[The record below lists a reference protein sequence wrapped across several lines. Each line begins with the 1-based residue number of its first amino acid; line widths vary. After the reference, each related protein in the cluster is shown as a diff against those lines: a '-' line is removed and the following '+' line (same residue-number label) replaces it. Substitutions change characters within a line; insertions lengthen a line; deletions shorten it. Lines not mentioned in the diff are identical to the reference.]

1 MNRPRRVLPLPA
13 PPIPQAHLPEPLP
26 QPPPPRPPSTQRS
39 NYPRCL
45 SEMREPMTS
54 VLGLL
59 AIPRTD
65 PPPVRPKARDSL
77 PWHTSRAVRPPSRRS
92 FCRQSRRNAALK
104 LAFHDMDN
112 KRGSPRQ
119 RVLKSGKI
127 VFAGGSFSVDCTIRN
142 LSETGVRLRSRSLSP
157 SQTDSPWWMRML
169 ARVARQLSFGAERSD
184 QRAVGPTK
192 A

>member
-1 MNRPRRVLPLPA
+1 
-13 PPIPQAHLPEPLP
+13 
-26 QPPPPRPPSTQRS
+26 
-39 NYPRCL
+39 
-45 SEMREPMTS
+45 MTS

-65 PPPVRPKARDSL
+65 PPPVRPKARDPSL
-77 PWHTSRAVRPPSRRS
+77 AYIKSGAPPSRRS
-92 FCRQSRRNAALK
+92 FCWQSRRNAALK

-142 LSETGVRLRSRSLSP
+142 LSETGAQLQIPTTVAIPDKFTLVDAHARTRREATVVWRKGDQISVRFDP
-157 SQTDSPWWMRML
+157 P
-169 ARVARQLSFGAERSD
+169 
-184 QRAVGPTK
+184 K